1 MDQHDDNDEL
11 ISQLGDGLQDVL
23 DGYDEDSA
31 PAGVPTGFRGLD
43 AITNGL
49 RPGSLTVIASR
60 PGLGRTTLLSD
71 ICRRNAIADR
81 RPVAVWTLEETRGDF
96 ATRLLGA
103 EARVPLH
110 HIRSARMDTDSWERL
125 AKTLPGLMDAP
136 IYIGDPAAIT
146 MPELAEQATRL
157 VEQHGVQLLAVDGI
171 QDIRPEKRSDLRERE
186 VGDVVRDLKTLA
198 RQLSV
203 PVLATSHLNRGPEQ
217 RSDHRPEID
226 DLRESGA
233 ITYAADTIILLHRPD
248 AYERDSPRAGEAD
261 LIVARNRHNPTCVST
276 VAYQAHYGRF
286 IDMAE
291 DWQREEPQTPTFD
304 LLQMFGE
311 QPPSGADRPSQ

>member
-1 MDQHDDNDEL
+1 MDQHDDDHL
-11 ISQLGDGLQDVL
+11 TSRLADGLQDVL
-23 DGYDEDSA
+23 GGYADSA
-31 PAGVPTGFRGLD
+31 TPAGAPTGFRDID

-60 PGLGRTTLLSD
+60 PGIGRTTLLSD

-81 RPVAVWTLEETRGDF
+81 RPVAVWTLEESRGDF
-96 ATRLLGA
+96 AIRLLCA
-103 EARVPLH
+103 EARVALH
-110 HIRSARMDTDSWERL
+110 HARSAQMDTDSWKRV

-136 IYIGDPAAIT
+136 IYIGDPASIT

-157 VEQHGVQLLAVDGI
+157 VEDHDVQLLAVDGI

-186 VGDVVRDLKTLA
+186 VGDVARDLKTLA

-203 PVLATSHLNRGPEQ
+203 PALATSHLNRGPEQ
-217 RSDHRPEID
+217 RLDHRPQLD

-233 ITYAADTIILLHRPD
+233 ITYAADTIILIHRED
-248 AYERDSPRAGEAD
+248 AYERESPRAGEAD

-276 VAYQAHYGRF
+276 VAYQARYGRF
-286 IDMAE
+286 IDMME
-291 DWQREEPQTPTFD
+291 
-304 LLQMFGE
+304 
-311 QPPSGADRPSQ
+311 S